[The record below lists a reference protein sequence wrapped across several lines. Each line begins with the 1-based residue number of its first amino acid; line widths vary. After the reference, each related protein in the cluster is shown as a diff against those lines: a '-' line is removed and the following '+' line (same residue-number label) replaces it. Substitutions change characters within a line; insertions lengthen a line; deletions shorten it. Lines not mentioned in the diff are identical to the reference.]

1 MDDRRIGHVLRH
13 GCLLREIIEGR
24 IRGNPTKGRRRIQML
39 HDSAKD
45 DGYVALKRAAE
56 DGEGWRHRERMS
68 RNLLLCSRRLPMMS
82 IKRLR

>member
-13 GCLLREIIEGR
+13 GGLLREIIEDR

-39 HDSAKD
+39 HDSAAKD

-68 RNLLLCSRRLPMMS
+68 RNLLLYSSR
-82 IKRLR
+82 